1 MELPNDSIGI
11 SDLIAWRD
19 CPRRMSFS
27 MKRWTE
33 EGDPPEATNESN
45 AYGSAIH
52 EVFRLLE
59 VESLT
64 DDQAIQRAFDQY
76 GGYLWPHDL
85 VRMKK
90 DVAIYHDRDPLHV
103 RLIGAEVDVRVPLL
117 KWQGRTIYFRGQI
130 DRLYERIDAPG
141 RFIQRDYKSSK
152 WPKTQAEVDADL
164 QMWAY
169 NWLIHEFWPECEDLL
184 QVYDQL
190 EAGEIET
197 RKSEKQRQEMRA
209 WIERQVMAVLN
220 DDPADGQ
227 GDGLLRPKFNQWCP
241 YCPLAESC
249 EVIPKLSP
257 FAADR
262 FDALSGIDGDE
273 PVDLERIERYVA
285 DLADAET
292 ARKLLERYEK
302 KVKALVKELP
312 PEDQERLGFGSHRR
326 SNTVWSSDA
335 LEAIHELLGSE
346 FFTLATLSKGRVESY
361 LAGDPRLD
369 AVERLARKEPG
380 AVILTRR
387 KKS

>member
-1 MELPNDSIGI
+1 MDLPNDSIGI
-11 SDLIAWRD
+11 SDLLAWRD

-33 EGDPPEATNESN
+33 EGDPPEAMNESN

-59 VESLT
+59 VENLT
-64 DDQAIQRAFDQY
+64 DDEAIQRAFDRY
-76 GGYLWPHDL
+76 GPHLWPHDL
-85 VRMKK
+85 VRMQK
-90 DVAIYHDRDPLHV
+90 DVAIYHERDPLHV
-103 RLIGAEVDVRVPLL
+103 RLVGAEVDVRVPLL

-130 DRLYERIDAPG
+130 DRLYERIGEPG
-141 RFIQRDYKSSK
+141 RFLHRDYKSSK

-169 NWLIHEFWPECEDLL
+169 NWLIHEFWPECVDLL

-197 RKSEKQRQEMRA
+197 RKSDAQRKQMRG
-209 WIERQVMAVLN
+209 WLVRQVIAVLN

-249 EVIPKLSP
+249 DVIPKLSP

-262 FDALSGIDGDE
+262 FAALSGIEDDE
-273 PVDLERIERYVA
+273 SPDLGRIERYVEG
-285 DLADAET
+285 LADAET

-302 KVKALVKELP
+302 NVKALIKELP
-312 PEDQERLGFGSHRR
+312 PDEQGRLGFASHRR
-326 SNTVWSSDA
+326 SNTVWTSDA
-335 LEAIHELLGSE
+335 LEAIYELLGAE
-346 FFTLATLSKGRVESY
+346 FFSLATVSKGRIEAY

-369 AVERLARKEPG
+369 AVQRLAQTEPG
-380 AVILTRR
+380 AVILRR
-387 KKS
+387 TKP

>member
-1 MELPNDSIGI
+1 
-11 SDLIAWRD
+11 
-19 CPRRMSFS
+19 

-59 VESLT
+59 VENLT
-64 DDQAIQRAFDQY
+64 DDEAIQRAFDRY
-76 GGYLWPHDL
+76 GPHLWPHDL
-85 VRMKK
+85 VRMRK
-90 DVAIYHDRDPLHV
+90 DVAIYHERDPLHV
-103 RLIGAEVDVRVPLL
+103 RLVGAEVDVRVPLL

-130 DRLYERIDAPG
+130 DRLYERIGEPG
-141 RFIQRDYKSSK
+141 RFLHRDYKSSK

-169 NWLIHEFWPECEDLL
+169 NWLIHEFWPECVDLL

-197 RKSEKQRQEMRA
+197 RKSDAQRNQVRA
-209 WIERQVMAVLN
+209 WLVRQVIAVLN

-249 EVIPKLSP
+249 DVIPKLSP

-262 FDALSGIDGDE
+262 FAALSGVEDDE
-273 PVDLERIERYVA
+273 SPDLGRIERYVEG
-285 DLADAET
+285 LADAET

-302 KVKALVKELP
+302 NVKALIKELP
-312 PEDQERLGFGSHRR
+312 PEEQERLGFASYRR
-326 SNTVWSSDA
+326 SNTVWTSDA
-335 LEAIHELLGSE
+335 LEAIYELLGAE
-346 FFTLATLSKGRVESY
+346 FFSLATVSKGRIEAY

-369 AVERLARKEPG
+369 AVQRLAQTEPG
-380 AVILTRR
+380 AVILRR
-387 KKS
+387 KKP